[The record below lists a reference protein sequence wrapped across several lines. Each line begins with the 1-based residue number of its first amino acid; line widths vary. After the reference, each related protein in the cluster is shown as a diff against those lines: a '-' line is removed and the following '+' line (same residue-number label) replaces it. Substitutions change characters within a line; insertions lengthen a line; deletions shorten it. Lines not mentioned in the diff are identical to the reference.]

1 MSFWLKI
8 LHHGASYS
16 EFLNIDFGS
25 RSSEQ
30 ILRFLAFTFVRVF
43 SVICMLLQSWMLALF
58 LDSWS
63 MHNMQPQSKSWCMSV
78 HMWCCL
84 PW

>member
-1 MSFWLKI
+1 MSFWLRI
-8 LHHGASYS
+8 LHYGASHS
-16 EFLNIDFGS
+16 EFLNMGFGS
-25 RSSEQ
+25 WSSEQ
-30 ILRFLAFTFVRVF
+30 ILIFLAFTFVRAFIVTY
-43 SVICMLLQSWMLALF
+43 MLLQSWMLALF
-58 LDSWS
+58 PDSWS

>member
-1 MSFWLKI
+1 LSFWLRI

-16 EFLNIDFGS
+16 EFLNIGFGS

-30 ILRFLAFTFVRVF
+30 ILRFLAFTFVRAF
-43 SVICMLLQSWMLALF
+43 SVICLLPQSWMLALF

-63 MHNMQPQSKSWCMSV
+63 MHNMQPQSKS
-78 HMWCCL
+78 
-84 PW
+84 